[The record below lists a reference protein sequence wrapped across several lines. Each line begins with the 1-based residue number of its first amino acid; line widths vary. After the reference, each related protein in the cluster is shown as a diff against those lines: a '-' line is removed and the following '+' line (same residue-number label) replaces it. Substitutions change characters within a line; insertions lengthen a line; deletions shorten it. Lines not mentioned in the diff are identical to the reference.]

1 MLLDGLDRRDWI
13 RLVAVLSAASAS
25 EAQAPPSQTPAAPP
39 ARVTKEMLRGALQLI
54 GLDFTDA
61 QEAMMLPGLNR
72 ALTGYEAL
80 RKIDVPLDTEPATR
94 FYPTKPA
101 AKPAKFSPT
110 IEKSKSFASIE
121 DLAFE
126 PVTTLAALLKAR
138 KISSTDLT
146 KLYLERLKKYSPK
159 LLCVIT
165 LTEELALQQA
175 AKADEEI
182 RRGHYRGP
190 LHGIPWGAKDLYS
203 AKGIKTTW
211 GAEPYQDQV
220 FNYNATV
227 VDRLEQAGAVLL
239 AKLSMGALAQ
249 GGLWFAGMTKNPWNT
264 ERSSSGSSAGS
275 ASSTSAGLVGF
286 SLGTETLGSIIS
298 PSTTCG
304 VVGLRPTYGRV
315 SRYGAMGL
323 SWTMDKPGPICRTVE
338 DCALVLQAIHGP
350 DGKDLAVV
358 NAPFDWQPQLG
369 LAGLRIG
376 YLEADF
382 ERASKDSK
390 PIYDQA
396 LADLRAAGAKLEPVK
411 LPDFEAQPLRII
423 LEAEAATAFDDLTRN
438 GGVNQLKG
446 QSPGDWPNT
455 FRTARLI
462 PAVEYIRAQRA
473 RTLLMHRMDTFMADW
488 DVLVSPPFGG
498 LLLVTNLTGHPQIV
512 TPCGFVNGL
521 PQGLVFTGKLYEE
534 GGPMRV
540 AMTFEKATKWH
551 TMHPKLEA

>member
-1 MLLDGLDRRDWI
+1 MLLEGLDRRGWV
-13 RLVAVLSAASAS
+13 RLVAVFSVGFLC
-25 EAQAPPSQTPAAPP
+25 EAQVPQGQTPAPSSN
-39 ARVTKEMLRGALQLI
+39 RITKEMLHRALHLI
-54 GLDFTDA
+54 GLDFTEE
-61 QEAMMLPGLNR
+61 QETMVLPGVNR

-101 AKPAKFSPT
+101 VKPAKFSPT
-110 IEKSKSFASIE
+110 LEKPKSFGSLE

-126 PVTTLAALLKAR
+126 PVTTLGALVKSR
-138 KISSTDLT
+138 KVSSTDLT
-146 KLYLERLKKYSPK
+146 KMYLERLKKYSPK

-165 LTEELALQQA
+165 LTEELALEQA

-182 RRGHYRGP
+182 KRGHYRGP

-203 AKGIKTTW
+203 TKGIKTSW

-315 SRYGAMGL
+315 SRHGAMGL
-323 SWTMDKPGPICRTVE
+323 SWTMDKPGPICRSVE
-338 DCALVLQAIHGP
+338 DCALVLEAIHGP

-358 NAPFDWQPQLG
+358 DAPFDWQPQLG
-369 LAGLRIG
+369 LTGLRIG

-382 ERASKDSK
+382 ERASKESK
-390 PIYDQA
+390 QLYDQA
-396 LADLRAAGAKLEPVK
+396 LADLRTAGAKLEPVK
-411 LPDFEAQPLRII
+411 LPDFQAQPLRII
-423 LEAEAATAFDDLTRN
+423 LEAEAATAFDDLTRS
-438 GGVNQLKG
+438 GGVNQLRG
-446 QSPGDWPNT
+446 QAPGDWPNT

-473 RTLLMHRMDTFMADW
+473 RTLLMHRMDQFMADW

-512 TPCGFVNGL
+512 TPCGFANGL

-534 GGPMRV
+534 GEPMRV

-551 TMHPKLEA
+551 TLHPNL